1 MDSRTPREV
10 CDAEYESARRLTPK
24 ALEKRV
30 ARIVEQKRR
39 AKRQERRFR
48 EQLALYLGDSR

>member
-10 CDAEYESARRLTPK
+10 CDAEYESARRHTPK

-30 ARIVEQKRR
+30 SRIVEQKRR

-48 EQLALYLGDSR
+48 EQLALDLGAC